1 MIATAC
7 IRFDKTVQKATIK
20 PLFREFWFYC
30 TICGFND
37 HTLGHRRNITDNIAI
52 IALYSPVLTFDENE
66 PMKQTLKTSQA
77 IKAQSVGSKEVES
90 TRQGLFVALGSKDE
104 LQRYI
109 GPLDYAYLIYHLTV
123 LRLEKLR
130 LNAFMNKSRGDGS
143 RDSCNPREYDYNPL
157 FDYIDNQMIQKDKL
171 VRERVLLEIV
181 QTINVDFLNL
191 QKARRRYTEIDVVL
205 YKHIQLMLVKFN
217 STNGTSRRLADS
229 NLTGTFNVFS
239 HMMWHPGVITTEL
252 DIVQKLSK
260 TLEVND
266 SFADTPV
273 LKISSYSLKVGV
285 SPNVTMTSP

>member
-1 MIATAC
+1 MKNAVFQACEIIPMIATAC

-66 PMKQTLKTSQA
+66 PMKQTLQTSQA

-109 GPLDYAYLIYHLTV
+109 NPLDYAYLIYHLTV

-130 LNAFMNKSRGDGS
+130 LNAFMNKSRDS
-143 RDSCNPREYDYNPL
+143 RGHVADDSCKYAFRFFSITL
-157 FDYIDNQMIQKDKL
+157 FLKK
-171 VRERVLLEIV
+171 
-181 QTINVDFLNL
+181 
-191 QKARRRYTEIDVVL
+191 K
-205 YKHIQLMLVKFN
+205 K
-217 STNGTSRRLADS
+217 
-229 NLTGTFNVFS
+229 TF
-239 HMMWHPGVITTEL
+239 
-252 DIVQKLSK
+252 
-260 TLEVND
+260 
-266 SFADTPV
+266 FASIYM
-273 LKISSYSLKVGV
+273 K
-285 SPNVTMTSP
+285 